1 MKSIKRVLAVFILA
15 NIIACSLVGC
25 MQKSKSI
32 VEVNN
37 EQITEQ
43 VYRIF
48 LWKAQQGIESLQP
61 DIWEID
67 NVGGKSPEDIAK
79 ESALNS
85 ICYHVAAQQ
94 KAQEL
99 KIKLTKEERKKVKA
113 LAKQAVADNKI
124 LSETYDVKQKDYI
137 KFYTYMTVSEKVLE
151 ALNKSYEPN
160 QEEIKTTM
168 DELKASNTLP
178 SEATIIQVYLS
189 AVDEQGDAMPDDK
202 KQEVYEKAQEILD
215 KALNGEDM
223 KQLATL
229 YSEDSSVNENEGEYT
244 FTQGELD
251 ENLENI
257 VFNKATPGEVYNQV
271 VETKTGYVILKVVTV
286 NHLDEQAIRNKA
298 ISQISA
304 NFAEEELKEMSKMVT
319 VTTKEGYENVHLML
333 EKNEAQK

>member
-1 MKSIKRVLAVFILA
+1 MKSIKRVLAIFILA
-15 NIIACSLVGC
+15 NIVACSLVGC
-25 MQKSKSI
+25 MQNKGI

-94 KAQEL
+94 KAEEL
-99 KIKLTKEERKKVKA
+99 KIKLTKEERKEVKA

-124 LSETYDVKQKDYI
+124 LSETYGVKQKDYI
-137 KFYTYMTVSEKVLE
+137 KFYTYMAVSEKVLE
-151 ALNKSYEPN
+151 ALNQSYEPN
-160 QEEIKTTM
+160 QEEIKNTI
-168 DELKASNTLP
+168 DELKASGALP
-178 SEATIIQVYLS
+178 SEATIVEIYLS
-189 AVDEQGDAMPDDK
+189 TVDEQGNAMPEDK
-202 KQEVYEKAQEILD
+202 KQQVYEKAQEILD
-215 KALNGEDM
+215 KALKGEDM
-223 KQLATL
+223 KNLATL
-229 YSEDSSVNENEGEYT
+229 YSEDGSVSENEGEYT

-251 ENLENI
+251 ENLENV
-257 VFNKATPGEVYNQV
+257 VFNEATPGEVYNKV
-271 VETKTGYVILKVVTV
+271 VETKTGCVILKVVSV
-286 NHLDEQAIRNKA
+286 NHLDEQAIRNEA

-304 NFAEEELKEMSKMVT
+304 NFAKQELKEMSKMVT

-333 EKNEAQK
+333 EKNQEQK